1 MEKSA
6 FLFISS
12 LSIQADLLATQYVV
26 SLEIYSLQIEGDAIN
41 IILAIQQPDIFK
53 DWNFASIILDI
64 HFHLPLFHSRKA
76 CKESRSANSHA
87 HLLARWTAFNLAF
100 ESINSQLVSHSL
112 FHSNQEWKRHSF
124 VTVSPIGLYK
134 KKKNPL
140 Q

>member
-53 DWNFASIILDI
+53 D
-64 HFHLPLFHSRKA
+64 
-76 CKESRSANSHA
+76 
-87 HLLARWTAFNLAF
+87 
-100 ESINSQLVSHSL
+100 
-112 FHSNQEWKRHSF
+112 
-124 VTVSPIGLYK
+124 
-134 KKKNPL
+134 
-140 Q
+140 